1 MIFGM
6 LDFNFSFMDFTIFDD
21 FFTEYVFSWG
31 SRTSAPSWR
40 ARRHGLRNAIFLL
53 TGLLMRFQP
62 NCMAWTFEY
71 VATYAN
77 ACSLLQ
83 PCEPLCWSWTCRP
96 AVLGEEKAS
105 CAMRQT
111 HAVHFSS
118 GELLLLSHSCAWN
131 GVYASYLTH
140 KLVVCALLSGP
151 VEGIAALWTDSF
163 RWRGDYCPTSVSA
176 RPGPKSGSHQL
187 FVCTASRLSDAPTGG
202 GPINGSSPFASH
214 GGKRRV
220 TRIPTGQLHRIAT

>member
-96 AVLGEEKAS
+96 AVLGEEK
-105 CAMRQT
+105 
-111 HAVHFSS
+111 
-118 GELLLLSHSCAWN
+118 GELCDAANPCSTLQQWRAF
-131 GVYASYLTH
+131 A
-140 KLVVCALLSGP
+140 P
-151 VEGIAALWTDSF
+151 VTQLCLERRLCFLFDSQV
-163 RWRGDYCPTSVSA
+163 GC
-176 RPGPKSGSHQL
+176 L
-187 FVCTASRLSDAPTGG
+187 C
-202 GPINGSSPFASH
+202 FAF
-214 GGKRRV
+214 G
-220 TRIPTGQLHRIAT
+220 AC

>member
-1 MIFGM
+1 
-6 LDFNFSFMDFTIFDD
+6 MDFTIFDD

-40 ARRHGLRNAIFLL
+40 ARRHGLLNAIFLL

-140 KLVVCALLSGP
+140 KLVVCALLSGLVGGNCSFVDRQFSVDFGEETTAQLLFPLGP
-151 VEGIAALWTDSF
+151 VPSPGAISF
-163 RWRGDYCPTSVSA
+163 SCA
-176 RPGPKSGSHQL
+176 QL
-187 FVCTASRLSDAPTGG
+187 
-202 GPINGSSPFASH
+202 
-214 GGKRRV
+214 
-220 TRIPTGQLHRIAT
+220 